1 MADMTSRV
9 DGLEA
14 RDAVDRADS
23 SATPRWVTTTAIV
36 VATILAIVSVMT
48 TWVRTQAL
56 DTDQWVSA
64 SSDLLAE
71 PVVQQ
76 ALATYL
82 TDELFDQAD
91 VTQELADALPDQL
104 SGLAGPLT
112 AALRPP
118 ATDAVE
124 QLVGSPRFAQAWA
137 RANRVAHQTLVGV
150 LRGEGTEVV
159 STSGGAITLDLG
171 DALVA
176 IGGDLGVS
184 DSTLARIPPDAGQV
198 VVFQSDQLASV
209 QQTVRVLDALSWFLF
224 IVVVGLY
231 ALAVVLARGRRRES
245 LREVGVGLVIAG
257 VTVIL
262 LRAIAIRTGVDVLVT
277 DAGNREL
284 AGLVGKVGTELL
296 QQMAVAGILYGVLFL
311 VFAWMLGPHR
321 WALRLR
327 RALARWSD
335 STAAIAAG
343 AVVVFLALVWLSPGG
358 ALDRWTTVLVLA
370 GLAIGAVVMLR
381 AQLGRDLLRP
391 DQPLDDPV
399 PAGD

>member
-82 TDELFDQAD
+82 TDELFAQAD

-150 LRGEGTEVV
+150 LRGDSTEVV

-184 DSTLARIPPDAGQV
+184 DSTLERIPPDAGQV

-224 IVVVGLY
+224 VVVVGLY

-245 LREVGVGLVIAG
+245 LREVGVGLVVAG

-262 LRAIAIRTGVDVLVT
+262 LRAIAIREGVDVLVT

-321 WALRLR
+321 WALRVR
-327 RALARWSD
+327 RGLARWSD

-343 AVVVFLALVWLSPGG
+343 AVVAFLVLVWLSPGG

-391 DQPLDDPV
+391 DQPFDDPA